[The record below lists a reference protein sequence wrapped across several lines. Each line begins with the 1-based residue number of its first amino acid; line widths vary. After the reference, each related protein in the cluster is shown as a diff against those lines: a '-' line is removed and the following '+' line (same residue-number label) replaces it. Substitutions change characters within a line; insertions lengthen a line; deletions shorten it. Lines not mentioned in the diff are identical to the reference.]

1 MRPWHIFPILAPAL
15 WAGVTFGGLW
25 PADWPEWLAE
35 PWMTIAS
42 MALGLVLS
50 ILTSFAM
57 ADGRNPSKRVRHKPA
72 DILYEPIELVRR
84 TLTPMGRMRLP
95 PVPDL
100 RVEMPDPMTEP
111 PVARRR

>member
-35 PWMTIAS
+35 PWMPIAC

-57 ADGRNPSKRVRHKPA
+57 ADGRNPSKRVPTSCTSPSSSCAARSPPWGA
-72 DILYEPIELVRR
+72 CACPPCR
-84 TLTPMGRMRLP
+84 TCVSRCPTP
-95 PVPDL
+95 
-100 RVEMPDPMTEP
+100 
-111 PVARRR
+111 